1 VIRLSN
7 KQHNDI
13 KFDTK
18 HKIPFNFTTDIELEL
33 IRENDRDTYWKIN
46 QLDNRESLKDC
57 KYCFKI
63 APFYSKNDELTFIL
77 MNDDVVSSFFGF
89 GSDGT
94 MSLSIIGLYATLVL
108 AVGRFVRIFF
118 DKISQRVIYE
128 EMPEPNDLFELCEGV
143 FIYRN
148 HRNLSKENNLYDL
161 LIRIY
166 RSPETL
172 IKITGVKTKY
182 QN

>member
-1 VIRLSN
+1 
-7 KQHNDI
+7 
-13 KFDTK
+13 
-18 HKIPFNFTTDIELEL
+18 
-33 IRENDRDTYWKIN
+33 
-46 QLDNRESLKDC
+46 
-57 KYCFKI
+57 
-63 APFYSKNDELTFIL
+63 

-89 GSDGT
+89 GSDGG
-94 MSLSIIGLYATLVL
+94 MPLSIIGLYATLVL

-143 FIYRN
+143 YIYRN
-148 HRNLSKENNLYDL
+148 QRNLSKENNLYDL